1 MSEIN
6 TTETNKKIHAAECI
20 KSGLEY
26 VDCEELKIRA
36 ALAVILVCWLA
47 LFYWMMF

>member
-6 TTETNKKIHAAECI
+6 TTEPGKKIHAAERI
-20 KSGLEY
+20 KSGIEY

-36 ALAVILVCWLA
+36 ALAVILMCWLA

>member
-6 TTETNKKIHAAECI
+6 TTEPDKKIHAAECI
-20 KSGLEY
+20 RSGLEY
-26 VDCEELKIRA
+26 VDCEELKIKA
-36 ALAVILVCWLA
+36 ALAVILICWLA

>member
-6 TTETNKKIHAAECI
+6 TTEPNKEIHAAECI

-36 ALAVILVCWLA
+36 ALAVILICWLA